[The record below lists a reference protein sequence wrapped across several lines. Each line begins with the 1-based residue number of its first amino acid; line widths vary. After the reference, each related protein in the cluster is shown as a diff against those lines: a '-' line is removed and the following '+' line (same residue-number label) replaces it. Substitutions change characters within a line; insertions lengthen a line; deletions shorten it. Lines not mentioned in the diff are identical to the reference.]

1 MQLQALKLKVLKLLA
16 ENAINNVSPQVMNTD
31 AIAGALDI
39 RPAETKQLLKTLH
52 ASGLI
57 ITNMEE
63 QYSLITREGIDWL
76 NQVSFTAHRP
86 KELHQRQPA
95 IS

>member
-1 MQLQALKLKVLKLLA
+1 MRLQALKLKVLRMLA
-16 ENAINNVSPQVMNTD
+16 ENAINNVSPQVMDTD

-39 RPAETKQLLKTLH
+39 RPAEAKQLLKILH

-76 NQVSFTAHRP
+76 NQATFTAQRP
-86 KELHQRQPA
+86 RGLHQLQPEFP
-95 IS
+95 